1 MKPRKVKNVK
11 VPNRG
16 LLSSERSSR
25 KKSHGGSP
33 KDTSMHEGANTT
45 ADESTYDA
53 TGAHGRGKNKLA
65 HQSSLKNQ
73 INDMEDQVFKDYVK
87 ATLDEDDRLL
97 METLH
102 AVQTKTLVR
111 YVKETIKNA
120 SEYRKPPI
128 GHFSGLRPQTSIHE
142 NLSVED

>member
-45 ADESTYDA
+45 ADESITDVTA
-53 TGAHGRGKNKLA
+53 GHKHGKNKLT

-73 INDMEDQVFKDYVK
+73 INEIEDQVFKDYVK

-102 AVQTKTLVR
+102 AV
-111 YVKETIKNA
+111 
-120 SEYRKPPI
+120 
-128 GHFSGLRPQTSIHE
+128 
-142 NLSVED
+142 